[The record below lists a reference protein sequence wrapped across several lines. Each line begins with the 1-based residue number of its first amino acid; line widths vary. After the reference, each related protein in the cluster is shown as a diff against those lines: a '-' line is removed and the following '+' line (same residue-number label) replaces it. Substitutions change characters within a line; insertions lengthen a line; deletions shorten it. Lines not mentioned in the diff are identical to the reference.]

1 MRTIIIFAMILTFIF
16 AMVGCN
22 ANSEP
27 DKKAVESSSANAI
40 VDITQAEDL
49 FEKTEDETVEKST
62 FAEEKTQSP
71 ATKIDTEKVS
81 KEPIFSQTTTANT
94 EPKQD
99 THTQTEPPKNE
110 KSAREITTNTVSE
123 VTTAIEQIEEFD
135 KSYWMQDTIKNIN
148 IDLLIPFENHP
159 FKKRDGIENEE
170 LKDSV
175 KENGLLQPI
184 IVRSF
189 SAGTFE
195 IISGHRRV
203 EVCKELGI
211 QTIPA
216 IVRDMT
222 KDEAVIAMVDSNL
235 QREHLLPSEKAFA
248 YKMKLEAIKHQGKT
262 SCQVGAK
269 SRTDEQIA
277 ETVKDSARQVQRYIR
292 LTHLIPELLKL
303 VDEERIAFTPA
314 VELSYLP
321 ENEQRMLAEEI
332 EYTDATP
339 SLSQA
344 QRLRKFSEQGR
355 LSIDTIFAVL
365 SEEKPNQ
372 KEQVKFKTEDIRKYF
387 PKSYTSL
394 DMQKTIITLLEK
406 WQKQRERNRGEAR

>member
-1 MRTIIIFAMILTFIF
+1 
-16 AMVGCN
+16 
-22 ANSEP
+22 
-27 DKKAVESSSANAI
+27 
-40 VDITQAEDL
+40 
-49 FEKTEDETVEKST
+49 
-62 FAEEKTQSP
+62 
-71 ATKIDTEKVS
+71 
-81 KEPIFSQTTTANT
+81 
-94 EPKQD
+94 
-99 THTQTEPPKNE
+99 
-110 KSAREITTNTVSE
+110 
-123 VTTAIEQIEEFD
+123 
-135 KSYWMQDTIKNIN
+135 MQETIKNIN

-159 FKKRDGIENEE
+159 FKKRDGMENEE
-170 LKDSV
+170 LKESV
-175 KENGLLQPI
+175 KESGLLEPI

-189 SAGTFE
+189 SAGTYE

-211 QTIPA
+211 QTVPV

-222 KDEAVIAMVDSNL
+222 KDEAIIAMVDSNL
-235 QREHLLPSEKAFA
+235 QREYLLPSEKAFA
-248 YKMKLEAIKHQGKT
+248 YKMKLEALKHQGKAT
-262 SCQVGAK
+262 FRQLVGK
-269 SRTDEQIA
+269 YE
-277 ETVKDSARQVQRYIR
+277 SADKISEFESGRQVQRYIR
-292 LTHLIPELLKL
+292 LTYLIPELLKL

-321 ENEQRMLAEEI
+321 ENEQRILAEEI

-355 LSIDTIFAVL
+355 LSTDTIFAVL

-394 DMQKTIITLLEK
+394 DMQKTIIILLEK
-406 WQKQRERNRGEAR
+406 WQRQRERNRGEAR

>member
-1 MRTIIIFAMILTFIF
+1 
-16 AMVGCN
+16 
-22 ANSEP
+22 
-27 DKKAVESSSANAI
+27 
-40 VDITQAEDL
+40 
-49 FEKTEDETVEKST
+49 
-62 FAEEKTQSP
+62 
-71 ATKIDTEKVS
+71 
-81 KEPIFSQTTTANT
+81 
-94 EPKQD
+94 
-99 THTQTEPPKNE
+99 
-110 KSAREITTNTVSE
+110 
-123 VTTAIEQIEEFD
+123 
-135 KSYWMQDTIKNIN
+135 MQENIKNIN

-170 LKDSV
+170 LKESIQ
-175 KENGLLQPI
+175 ENGLLQPI

-189 SAGTFE
+189 SAGTYE

-203 EVCKELGI
+203 EACKELRI
-211 QTIPA
+211 QTVPA
-216 IVRDMT
+216 IVREMT

-248 YKMKLEAIKHQGKT
+248 YKMKLEALKHQGKT
-262 SCQVGAK
+262 SRQVVGK
-269 SRTDEQIA
+269 LE
-277 ETVKDSARQVQRYIR
+277 SADKISESESGRQVQRYIR

-344 QRLRKFSEQGR
+344 QRLRKYSEQGR

-394 DMQKTIITLLEK
+394 DMQKTIISLLEK
-406 WQKQRERNRGEAR
+406 WQRQRERSRGDAR

>member
-1 MRTIIIFAMILTFIF
+1 M
-16 AMVGCN
+16 
-22 ANSEP
+22 
-27 DKKAVESSSANAI
+27 
-40 VDITQAEDL
+40 
-49 FEKTEDETVEKST
+49 TE
-62 FAEEKTQSP
+62 
-71 ATKIDTEKVS
+71 I
-81 KEPIFSQTTTANT
+81 
-94 EPKQD
+94 
-99 THTQTEPPKNE
+99 
-110 KSAREITTNTVSE
+110 
-123 VTTAIEQIEEFD
+123 
-135 KSYWMQDTIKNIN
+135 IKNIN

-159 FKKRDGIENEE
+159 FKKRDGMENEE
-170 LKDSV
+170 LKESV
-175 KENGLLQPI
+175 KESGLLEPI

-189 SAGTFE
+189 SAGTYE

-211 QTIPA
+211 QTVPV

-222 KDEAVIAMVDSNL
+222 KDEAIIAMVDSNL
-235 QREHLLPSEKAFA
+235 QREYLLPSEKAFA
-248 YKMKLEAIKHQGKT
+248 YKMKLEALKHQGKAT
-262 SCQVGAK
+262 FRQLVGK
-269 SRTDEQIA
+269 YE
-277 ETVKDSARQVQRYIR
+277 SADKISEFESGRQVQRYIR
-292 LTHLIPELLKL
+292 LTYLIPELLKL

-321 ENEQRMLAEEI
+321 ENEQRILAEEI

-355 LSIDTIFAVL
+355 LSTDTIFAVL

-406 WQKQRERNRGEAR
+406 WKRQRERNRGEAR

>member
-1 MRTIIIFAMILTFIF
+1 
-16 AMVGCN
+16 
-22 ANSEP
+22 
-27 DKKAVESSSANAI
+27 
-40 VDITQAEDL
+40 
-49 FEKTEDETVEKST
+49 
-62 FAEEKTQSP
+62 
-71 ATKIDTEKVS
+71 
-81 KEPIFSQTTTANT
+81 
-94 EPKQD
+94 
-99 THTQTEPPKNE
+99 
-110 KSAREITTNTVSE
+110 
-123 VTTAIEQIEEFD
+123 
-135 KSYWMQDTIKNIN
+135 MQENVKNIN
-148 IDLLIPFENHP
+148 IDLLVPFENHP

-170 LKDSV
+170 LTESV
-175 KENGLLQPI
+175 KENGLLEPI

-189 SAGTFE
+189 SAGTYE

-203 EVCKELGI
+203 EACKELGI
-211 QTIPA
+211 QIVPA
-216 IVRDMT
+216 IVREMS

-248 YKMKLEAIKHQGKT
+248 YKMKLEATKHQGKAT
-262 SCQVGAK
+262 SRQVVGK
-269 SRTDEQIA
+269 LE
-277 ETVKDSARQVQRYIR
+277 SADKISESESGRQVQRYIR

-303 VDEERIAFTPA
+303 VDEEWIAFTPA

-321 ENEQRMLAEEI
+321 DNEQKILFEEI
-332 EYTDATP
+332 EYADATP

-406 WQKQRERNRGEAR
+406 WQRQRERNRGDAR

>member
-1 MRTIIIFAMILTFIF
+1 M
-16 AMVGCN
+16 
-22 ANSEP
+22 
-27 DKKAVESSSANAI
+27 
-40 VDITQAEDL
+40 AE
-49 FEKTEDETVEKST
+49 
-62 FAEEKTQSP
+62 
-71 ATKIDTEKVS
+71 
-81 KEPIFSQTTTANT
+81 
-94 EPKQD
+94 
-99 THTQTEPPKNE
+99 
-110 KSAREITTNTVSE
+110 
-123 VTTAIEQIEEFD
+123 
-135 KSYWMQDTIKNIN
+135 TIKNIN

-159 FKKRDGIENEE
+159 FKKRGGIENEE
-170 LKDSV
+170 LKESV
-175 KENGLLQPI
+175 KENGLLEPI

-189 SAGTFE
+189 SAGTYE

-203 EVCKELGI
+203 EACKELGI
-211 QTIPA
+211 QTVPA
-216 IVRDMT
+216 IVRDMS
-222 KDEAVIAMVDSNL
+222 KDEAIIAMVDSNL

-248 YKMKLEAIKHQGKT
+248 YKMKLEAMKHQGKAT
-262 SCQVGAK
+262 SRQLVGK
-269 SRTDEQIA
+269 LE
-277 ETVKDSARQVQRYIR
+277 SADKISESESGRQVQRYIR

-321 ENEQRMLAEEI
+321 ENEQRMLSEEI
-332 EYTDATP
+332 EYADATP

-355 LSIDTIFAVL
+355 LSTDTIFAVL

-406 WQKQRERNRGEAR
+406 WQRQRERNKREER